1 MYFTFIFSFNFV
13 SHVDVDKK
21 KISGSKKG
29 IENFIQA
36 KYRIIPQEQH
46 LRNFW
51 ELLRPL
57 QVKAQL
63 YKFFEV
69 EGCTLND
76 VIIDSLHSPDLS
88 LLMAS

>member
-1 MYFTFIFSFNFV
+1 MLMSTE
-13 SHVDVDKK
+13 
-21 KISGSKKG
+21 KISGFKKG
-29 IENFIQA
+29 IGNFVQA
-36 KYRIIPQEQH
+36 KYRIIPQEQP

-51 ELLRPL
+51 ELSHPL

-63 YKFFEV
+63 YKCFEI

-88 LLMAS
+88 LPMAS